1 MSDHLREWTALGE
14 AIADQ
19 DMGVF
24 EEALSIL
31 REIAERAI
39 QKKELERQTEA
50 HEDSLS

>member
-14 AIADQ
+14 AIADR

-31 REIAERAI
+31 REIAEQASR
-39 QKKELERQTEA
+39 KRELERQTEA
-50 HEDSLS
+50 LDESVS